1 MAVPKQ
7 RRSKA
12 KKRSNKANWKIK
24 KYETKQC
31 KYCNN
36 LVIFHHACLCE
47 IKKSKK
53 KVEHG

>member
-1 MAVPKQ
+1 MAVPK
-7 RRSKA
+7 RKRSKA
-12 KKRSNKANWKIK
+12 KKRSNKANWKLK

-36 LVIFHHACLCE
+36 LVVFHHACLCE